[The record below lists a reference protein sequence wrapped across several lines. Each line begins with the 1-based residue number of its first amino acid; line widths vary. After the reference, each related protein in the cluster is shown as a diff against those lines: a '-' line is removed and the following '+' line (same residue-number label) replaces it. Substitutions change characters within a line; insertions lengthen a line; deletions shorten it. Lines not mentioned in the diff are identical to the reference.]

1 MTSQEIIDVHAVQT
15 EMAGKLADARERLS
29 AATAA
34 ADQVAFSAHSG
45 DKAAIAAL
53 AKHNAEAATASAEAR
68 SLEAALSEAQR
79 RVAAAEAAAIDE
91 REREKAERALEA
103 AAAFHERG
111 ERVVAALEAL
121 VSELMGFE
129 RDYRELLLLDYAPTS
144 TWSLAQVNIV
154 LSLHTRLQGLGL
166 HVRPLQHHEKK
177 DLLELVSAWETNIR
191 ARAKAR
197 LNRNAKPRRA
207 A

>member
-68 SLEAALSEAQR
+68 SLEAALAEAQR
-79 RVAAAEAAAIDE
+79 RVAAAEAKAQDD
-91 REREKAERALEA
+91 RERDRAREALELVEQFEKRAESLDAALRDFVEHYNALEA
-103 AAAFHERG
+103 DWRTLAALGYHPTASFELTRVGVSLAAQTALQRARLEGRFLAPHERRSFG
-111 ERVVAALEAL
+111 EVIGAWSDAIRNRAEA
-121 VSELMGFE
+121 
-129 RDYRELLLLDYAPTS
+129 R
-144 TWSLAQVNIV
+144 I
-154 LSLHTRLQGLGL
+154 
-166 HVRPLQHHEKK
+166 
-177 DLLELVSAWETNIR
+177 
-191 ARAKAR
+191 
-197 LNRNAKPRRA
+197 NRNKPRKA